1 MIIHTNKQLK
11 NSMETPL
18 TQGPDSIKN
27 PNSRFIEKFILL
39 IIVKTEKQINIIAI
53 ILIINVTGELY
64 NEKIKIPIVP
74 SIKETFSGVSSFKI
88 CSGDFSFPNLALS
101 IVANILFT

>member
-1 MIIHTNKQLK
+1 MIIQTNKQLK

-18 TQGPDSIKN
+18 TKGPDSIKN

-39 IIVKTEKQINIIAI
+39 IIVKTEKQINIIEI
-53 ILIINVTGELY
+53 ILIINVIGELY

-74 SIKETFSGVSSFKI
+74 SIKETFQAYPLLRFVQAIF
-88 CSGDFSFPNLALS
+88 
-101 IVANILFT
+101 LFQI